1 MKHGLSPVFS
11 PKFSRG
17 GVLKSL
23 ANFHKFPQCRVGG
36 GMGFTTKYYRGDRGM
51 GWCVCVCM
59 GGGGGGLLVK
69 ILKKC
74 DLILYLQLECALLVD
89 T

>member
-1 MKHGLSPVFS
+1 MFS

-51 GWCVCVCM
+51 GWCVCVY
-59 GGGGGGLLVK
+59 GGGGGGGVVGENFEKVRFDPLPTIRVCTFSGHLTHK
-69 ILKKC
+69 G
-74 DLILYLQLECALLVD
+74 
-89 T
+89 